1 VAEKNIIGDKI
12 QLRYK
17 NSNADRQCQFNDLLV
32 GDL

>member
-1 VAEKNIIGDKI
+1 MTEKNIIGDKI

-17 NSNADRQCQFNDLLV
+17 NSNAYRQRQFNDLPV